1 MEACDITYE
10 AVLPKKKMESKF
22 NQLLN
27 LTTNLQEIR
36 GQKYTLK
43 IPHGFRQQ
51 NTDFWKLY
59 RTNSSVF
66 CTNKMPE
73 KIREKEEEL
82 IKYF

>member
-10 AVLPKKKMESKF
+10 AVLPKQKKMESKF

-27 LTTNLQEIR
+27 LTTDLQEIR
-36 GQKYTLK
+36 GQKYMLK
-43 IPHGFRQQ
+43 IPYGFRQQ
-51 NTDFWKLY
+51 NTDFRKLY

-73 KIREKEEEL
+73 K
-82 IKYF
+82 